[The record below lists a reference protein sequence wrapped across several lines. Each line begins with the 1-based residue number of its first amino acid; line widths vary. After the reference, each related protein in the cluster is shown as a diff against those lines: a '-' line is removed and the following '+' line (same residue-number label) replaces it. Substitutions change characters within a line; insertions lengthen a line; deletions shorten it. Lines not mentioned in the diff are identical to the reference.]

1 LEYFVAYRRRGKVE
15 LLQDIPYLTTDTPPV
30 KGNKPPAQ
38 SMDPTAAAH
47 PVALYSSGIE
57 PPDRLGHDVLVPA
70 NIKDQFGEWEKELLR
85 AGIVNIHSKVIV
97 LDPFGE
103 HPVVVTGSHNLGF
116 KAWSKNDDNLIIIEG
131 NGALAA
137 AYAINIVAIFQT
149 YRWNRRGPPERPE
162 GVAGPHR

>member
-1 LEYFVAYRRRGKVE
+1 V
-15 LLQDIPYLTTDTPPV
+15 
-30 KGNKPPAQ
+30 
-38 SMDPTAAAH
+38 
-47 PVALYSSGIE
+47 SSE
-57 PPDRLGHDVLVPA
+57 SGHDVLVPA